1 MIASVIPAGFVVPTT
16 AHQFNYQRVAGG
28 LVSIPMTVAIIATKA
43 ANGTAVVGQVYDATD
58 PITTDLLGGQS
69 SEGAIMCR
77 QAYLCAQV
85 FKQGPRIKVTFL
97 NEATGGTARVQ
108 TITFVGNAT
117 SDGNFLFTV
126 AGRAFTVGIQNG
138 QSPSTIAANLAA
150 ILNLRADELPVL
162 ISVAA
167 GVVTFTHPTKGVNG
181 NDVKIT
187 IDQQVSGTVA
197 TLAQT
202 AAGLGAVDLQP
213 AINALAPR
221 RYDAICTANHTTADI
236 TEILLDLAVRWAN
249 TSKTW
254 AWWFLFEP
262 GSIGTGTALAASANH
277 RAVIVGSMEGCRS
290 APGEGAVTTACM
302 VFSRAKPN
310 SGYDGVVVPLY
321 PPDDATVYTPPEQNT
336 AILAGLTPFVAVID
350 ATGAEVAA
358 RAKCV
363 MGVTTKTTTP
373 AGLPDDV
380 NRDIAVARTGVYLAL
395 QLDAAWSRMTDP
407 DVNPDGISQDDALV
421 LVADLNADILRT
433 EARQPS
439 PIISKALVEQDIAAF
454 VAAKDGTVLGLI
466 DTNTFYH
473 VNTPNHQVGWNHNVQ
488 VGG

>member
-1 MIASVIPAGFVVPTT
+1 MIASVIPSNYVVPTT
-16 AHQFNYQRVAGG
+16 AHSFNYQRVAGG
-28 LVSIPMTVAIIATKA
+28 LVSIPMTVGIIAAKA

-58 PITTDLLGGQS
+58 PIATDILGGPS

-85 FKQGPRIKVTFL
+85 FGQGPRIKVTFL
-97 NEATGGTARVQ
+97 NDAVGGTAHVQ
-108 TITFVGNAT
+108 TITFVGNAS
-117 SDGNFLFTV
+117 SDGSFLFTV
-126 AGRAFTVGIQNG
+126 AGRAFTLGIQNG
-138 QSPSTIAANLAA
+138 QAPATIAGNMAG
-150 ILNLRADELPVL
+150 ILNLRAPELPV
-162 ISVAA
+162 IITVAA

-181 NDVKIT
+181 KDVKIT
-187 IDQQVSGTVA
+187 IDQQVSGTVG
-197 TLAQT
+197 TLATT
-202 AAGLGAVDLQP
+202 ATGAGAVDLQP

-221 RYDAICTANHTTADI
+221 RYDGICTANHTSADI
-236 TEILLDLAVRWAN
+236 TEIMLDLAVRWAA

-262 GSIGTGTALAASANH
+262 GTIGTGTALAAAANH
-277 RAVIVGSMEGCRS
+277 RAVVIGSMEGCRS

-336 AILAGLTPFVAVID
+336 AILAGLTAFVAVID
-350 ATGAEVAA
+350 STGAEIAA

-363 MGVTTKTTTP
+363 MGVTSKTTTP
-373 AGLPDDV
+373 TGLPDDV
-380 NRDIAVARTGVYLAL
+380 NRDIAVSRTGVYLAL
-395 QLDAAWSRMTDP
+395 QLDAAWSRVTDP
-407 DVNPDGISQDDALV
+407 AVNPDGISQDDALT
-421 LVADLNADILRT
+421 LVADLNAAILRT
-433 EARQPS
+433 EARQAA
-439 PIISKALVEQDIAAF
+439 PIISRAFVEADVAAF